1 LKQIKVPLLHWYGN
15 HIEKD
20 GSLPNLVLS
29 PLPLPLYFGKLC
41 RVTANC
47 MKGKLEFC
55 AEFRTWEHHAMILP
69 LRGKLPFS
77 DFKRKCIP

>member
-1 LKQIKVPLLHWYGN
+1 
-15 HIEKD
+15 
-20 GSLPNLVLS
+20 
-29 PLPLPLYFGKLC
+29 
-41 RVTANC
+41 